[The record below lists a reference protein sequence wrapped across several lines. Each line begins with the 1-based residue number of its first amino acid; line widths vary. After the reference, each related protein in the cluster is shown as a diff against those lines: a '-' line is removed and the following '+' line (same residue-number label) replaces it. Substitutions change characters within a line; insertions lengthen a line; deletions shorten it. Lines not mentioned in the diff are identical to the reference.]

1 MSRIEPVTA
10 RTQDG
15 WELRGETIAAGDG
28 RGVAV
33 LGHAMMVSR
42 RTMDRPRGR
51 GLASAL
57 AAEGLGVVAFD
68 LRGHGES
75 GPSAL
80 DGGAYTYDDFVQRD
94 IPALVAFARERFP
107 GQRVALV
114 GHSLAAHAGL
124 ASSGVLPE
132 RGPDAIVS
140 IAGNIWLPS
149 MERSRLRAAA
159 KTAILRGWLGVAER
173 WGHFDP
179 RPLRMGTDA
188 VALPYVRQFW
198 QMWSEDHYGS
208 VDGRTDYLEA
218 LGRVQIPV
226 FSLASAGDRLL
237 AHPESVARFMDRVG
251 SAKKVSRVVRHGE
264 MGPKA
269 PDHMGLVT
277 RTSSAPLWGEIARWL
292 REVLAE

>member
-1 MSRIEPVTA
+1 MSESEPVTV
-10 RTQDG
+10 RTEDG
-15 WELRGETIAAGDG
+15 WVLRGEAIAAGDG

-33 LGHAMMVSR
+33 LGHAMMASR
-42 RTMDRPRGR
+42 RTLDRPRGK

-57 AAEGLGVVAFD
+57 AAEGLGVVMFD

-75 GPSAL
+75 GPSAR
-80 DGGAYTYDDFVQRD
+80 DGGAYTYDDFVLRD
-94 IPALVAFARERFP
+94 IPALVAFARERFG

-124 ASSGVLPE
+124 ALAGVFPE
-132 RGPDAIVS
+132 RGPDAMVS

-149 MERSRLRAAA
+149 LESSRLRGAA
-159 KTAILRGWLGVAER
+159 KAAFLRGWLAVTER

-198 QMWSEDHYGS
+198 QMWSEDRFGS
-208 VDGRTDYLEA
+208 IDGGTDYLTA
-218 LGRVQIPV
+218 LGRVKIPV
-226 FSLASAGDRLL
+226 FSVASEGDRLL
-237 AHPESVARFMDRVG
+237 AHPESVARFMDLVG
-251 SAKKVSRVVRHGE
+251 SARKASRVVRHGE
-264 MGPKA
+264 LGEKA

-277 RTSSAPLWGEIARWL
+277 RTSSAPVWGQIARWL
-292 REVLAE
+292 REELGR